1 MTDMKMT
8 EQKDTQRGETKQ
20 DHFPQKGR
28 TTRGK
33 RKSVLWLLCLCLLLP
48 AAGGCLEAETS
59 DAEYVP
65 VSEETGEESSEN
77 SALASYEEEE
87 FDGEDSQSESGGEE
101 ESYTGTVLSDDA
113 EVCDSIEDVPDYS
126 GTPYVVINANQPAFT
141 QEELSNEESYESYSE
156 LDELGRCGSAIACI
170 GQDLMP
176 DEERGS
182 IGEIRPSG
190 WHTVK
195 YDCVDGLYLYNR
207 CHLIAYMLSGE
218 NANEENL
225 ITGTRYLNTEG
236 MLPFEE
242 LVAAYVE
249 ETGYHVLYRV
259 TPIFEGENLVA
270 SGVQMEAES
279 IEDGGEGIC
288 FNVYVYNVQ
297 PYVEIDYATGDS
309 CETEEAYPG
318 ADEDASEEGSESETD
333 TAQTAADSSGEAQ
346 EDTADDTESEL
357 TYILNTN
364 TMKFHYPECSSVNQ
378 MSESNKE
385 EYTGNR
391 EDLIEAGYSPCGRC
405 NP

>member
-1 MTDMKMT
+1 MRMTG
-8 EQKDTQRGETKQ
+8 QRDTHTGKTGGNRFLQNRGNM
-20 DHFPQKGR
+20 
-28 TTRGK
+28 RGK
-33 RKSVLWLLCLCLLLP
+33 RRGMLWLLCLCLSLLT
-48 AAGGCLEAETS
+48 AGGCLEAETS
-59 DAEYVP
+59 DAENAP
-65 VSEETGEESSEN
+65 VSEEAGEESSEN
-77 SALASYEEEE
+77 TVLTSYEEEE
-87 FDGEDSQSESGGEE
+87 SVGEDSPSESGSEE
-101 ESYTGTVLSDDA
+101 ERYTGTVLSDDA
-113 EVCDSIEDVPDYS
+113 EVCETIEDVPDYS
-126 GTPYVVINANQPAFT
+126 GTPYVVIHANQPEFT
-141 QEELSNEESYESYSE
+141 EEELLSEESYESYSE
-156 LDELGRCGSAIACI
+156 LDELGRCGSAMACI

-176 DEERGS
+176 EEERGS
-182 IGEIRPSG
+182 IGQIKPSG

-242 LVAAYVE
+242 LVAEYVE

-309 CETEEAYPG
+309 CETDEAYPG
-318 ADEDASEEGSESETD
+318 AEEDASEEESESETV
-333 TAQTAADSSGEAQ
+333 QTVADSTEEAQ
-346 EDTADDTESEL
+346 EDAAEETESEL
-357 TYILNTN
+357 HYILNTN

-391 EDLIEAGYSPCGRC
+391 ADLIEAGYSPCGRC